1 MAIQI
6 TESQLFEMMG
16 RLYAELL
23 SLRVQEGQQTA
34 QIEALLKEK
43 DEAAKTEK
51 AKKD

>member
-23 SLRVQEGQQTA
+23 SIRVQTDQQAA
-34 QIEALLKEK
+34 QIAKLLEEKEK
-43 DEAAKTEK
+43 KI
-51 AKKD
+51 KKD